1 MSHEDS
7 NVQFEPGT
15 AVNFESVFYA
25 PRMAGLTYLIE
36 TLLFKADSAEIVSRM
51 PRGLQV
57 ISTE

>member
-25 PRMAGLTYLIE
+25 PRMSGLTYLIE
-36 TLLFKADSAEIVSRM
+36 TLLFRSDSAEIASRM
-51 PRGLQV
+51 PRGLHV
-57 ISTE
+57 LAS